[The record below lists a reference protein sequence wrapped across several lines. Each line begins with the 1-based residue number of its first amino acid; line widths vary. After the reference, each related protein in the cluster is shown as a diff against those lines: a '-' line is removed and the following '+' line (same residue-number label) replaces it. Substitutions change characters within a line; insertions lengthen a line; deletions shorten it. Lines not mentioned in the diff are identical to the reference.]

1 MFLVATPTGFE
12 PAISGLT
19 GQYVKTATPR
29 GHANK
34 TKKYVRELYLVIS
47 HSVNII
53 QIQSTT
59 KSVNNHIEF
68 Q

>member
-1 MFLVATPTGFE
+1 
-12 PAISGLT
+12 
-19 GQYVKTATPR
+19 
-29 GHANK
+29 
-34 TKKYVRELYLVIS
+34 LYLVIS

-68 Q
+68 QYKIIS